1 MYKEYF
7 GNILVRHAKEIIE
20 HLLEFKI
27 HFYLQCN
34 VDKVNFEPLLPEEVV
49 ASFQPLIDFV
59 LAGYTFDSIEIWDD
73 QICFEAGF
81 GKENF
86 GSIVSVPFS
95 AIVQIIIPTQDRIL
109 RDICVFINTV
119 SLLELDV
126 KANAI
131 KEEINQE
138 DELLASSKNA
148 ILSNPNNQFLKH

>member
-7 GNILVRHAKEIIE
+7 GDILVRHAKEIIE
-20 HLLEFKI
+20 HLLEFRI

-34 VDKVNFEPLLPEEVV
+34 VDKVSFEPSLPEEIV

-59 LAGYTFDSIEIWDD
+59 LAGYTFDSIEIWDN

-95 AIVQIIIPTQDRIL
+95 AIVQIIIPTQDRIV

-119 SLLELDV
+119 SLLELDM
-126 KANAI
+126 KTDKIN
-131 KEEINQE
+131 EETNQE

-148 ILSNPNNQFLKH
+148 ILSNPNNKFLKH